1 LSTTDEPEKLLVAS
15 NAAKSKAKPFGRF
28 DEGGEYDAE
37 KKPAVDPFLEEI
49 APSLLTADD
58 IKKYVMAT
66 GLIAPFY
73 EGGGGKSRMKDASYE
88 GRIGE
93 KAYEFKPEE
102 TEATQIFHP
111 GDRVLTV
118 PANSIIFVEC
128 DLYFR
133 IPDFIALR
141 FNLQIKHVHRGLLLG
156 TGPLIDP
163 GYWGRLCIPLH
174 NLTDE
179 DYDIP
184 ADEGLIW
191 IEFTKTTK
199 ISERIGR
206 PPLRKEYPDILKFL
220 EKASRRFDKPSQ
232 KVGIRSSIPKVNR
245 EAAEHAAKA
254 SEKAEIAE
262 ITAEKAKKAISTI
275 GIGAGVAAA
284 VGLLGLLFSVISI
297 GNAYRTDMHAQINEV
312 KPSIKALE
320 DNFEQHIDRL
330 NLANQSENEAK
341 IYISNLSE
349 MVAALTQSVA
359 DLKRTLEAESSD
371 RQKSEA
377 RAAREKEES
386 DHRISELTRRIS
398 ALCSAQAEGEHLDL
412 CSNILV
418 EPVD

>member
-1 LSTTDEPEKLLVAS
+1 MSTTDEPEKLLVAS

>member
-1 LSTTDEPEKLLVAS
+1 MPTTDEPEKLLVDS
-15 NAAKSKAKPFGRF
+15 EAAKVLAKPFGRF
-28 DEGGEYDAE
+28 DEGGAYDADKE
-37 KKPAVDPFLEEI
+37 PAEDPFLDDI

-66 GLIAPFY
+66 GVIAPFY

-254 SEKAEIAE
+254 SEMAENAN
-262 ITAEKAKKAISTI
+262 ITAEKAKKTIATI
-275 GIGAGVAAA
+275 GIGAGVAAG

-320 DNFEQHIDRL
+320 ENFEQHIDRL
-330 NLANQSENEAK
+330 NLTNQSENEAK

-349 MVAALTQSVA
+349 MVATLTQRVA
-359 DLKRTLEAESSD
+359 DQKRKLEAESSD
-371 RQKSEA
+371 RRKLEA
-377 RAAREKEES
+377 RMATEKVER
-386 DHRISELTRRIS
+386 DRRYNDLTKIIS
-398 ALCSAQAEGEHLDL
+398 AVCSAQTEGEDLDL

-418 EPVD
+418 EPAE